1 MLLQLVNSLLLITH
15 RMPFRYFGP
24 SLVKPLLFGWIA
36 LLTAAAASFGEAP
49 LLGKSSNESSQLL
62 SSDWQESAA
71 QRAMDAGLVVLAA
84 DIYTDLLRTEGFADE
99 QYLRYRLQLASAL
112 IEQGR
117 FTTARSV
124 LKEVPEEQRSS
135 AFHLRRA
142 IALYGSGRS
151 VNADNL
157 AREMALIEP
166 GELSAWDQSWYYLM
180 RGLSAELGGE
190 AVDIESVFRQAKN
203 LTQSPSRKAYLD
215 ALLYREKL
223 RRAPADEVLAAEIR
237 RQLDN
242 LEGPAAH
249 AYAREYATVLYNL
262 GRKEEAIAVLERE
275 LVNLSAGYTS
285 REREQLHLLRATILG
300 ANSVSGRASLR
311 DLIRRGQDRETM
323 LLALQLLARAD
334 NAVGVGEL
342 LDFLKEMITRSEP
355 HPLLGQ
361 FYYLRSQIAL
371 SRDDTEQAEQD
382 AKQLL
387 EQFPGLREIGNVY
400 QLYAYTSLKRT
411 PPQYRAAADFLL
423 QLRNRTED
431 PARLGELNRL
441 IGDCYYMNG
450 DFADAVDFYR
460 AAVARTSS
468 ESISGSLYLR
478 LVTAELR
485 AGKVESAVQ
494 SIDQADFSGGL
505 PMMTRWQIEWNLSQA
520 LKANGEIERALKR
533 VRLLLESVGDGNVPA
548 ALDLRLR
555 WLEARLSMLSGDVEG
570 AAQRVDEILARID
583 SFPDGLLDQEQKQL
597 LISESLLLR
606 AQMLL
611 KLGDSEAGQQVLEEL
626 RGGYPKSGAAE
637 RSYLSQANHYAAIGD
652 LERAQE
658 RLLYLAT
665 EYKDSGFAPQA
676 LFESAVIGE
685 RRGPDF
691 YLESVRALNSLAED
705 YPEDEL
711 VFQARLKQG
720 DLLRLMNDFS
730 GARIVYENLISS
742 FPEHPQHYVA
752 ELSRADCMLAL
763 ARQDDGRL
771 SDVELLLAKL
781 IDVPNLPAD
790 FQAEAAYKLSFVMK
804 KRGANYKARKVLTE
818 LVARMLL
825 DTERA
830 VRLNEAGR
838 YWLSRGLLDLGE
850 LLEAAG
856 ESAEARR
863 IYRTVLAYNL
873 PGQNL
878 AQSRA
883 DRLQVVESAP

>member
-1 MLLQLVNSLLLITH
+1 MLLQPAEPLLLITH
-15 RMPFRYFGP
+15 RMPFRYLGS
-24 SLVKPLLFGWIA
+24 SLVKPLLLGVIA
-36 LLTAAAASFGEAP
+36 LLAPAVASFGEAP
-49 LLGKSSNESSQLL
+49 LMTESGESGAEQLPGA
-62 SSDWQESAA
+62 WKEAAA
-71 QRAMDAGLVVLAA
+71 QRALDSGLVVLAA
-84 DIYTDLLRTEGFADE
+84 DLYNELLRTEGFTDA
-99 QYLRYRLQLASAL
+99 QYLYYRLQLASAL
-112 IEQGR
+112 IEQRR
-117 FTTARSV
+117 FSTARSV
-124 LKEVPEEQRSS
+124 LSEVPEDQHTS
-135 AFHLRRA
+135 AYHLRRA

-157 AREMALIEP
+157 ARELALVEV
-166 GELSAWDQSWYYLM
+166 GELSAWDKPWFYLM
-180 RGLSAELGGE
+180 RGLSAEIGGE
-190 AVDIESVFRQAKN
+190 DINIESLFRQAKN
-203 LTQSPSRKAYLD
+203 LTKSSSRKAFLD

-223 RRAPADEVLAAEIR
+223 RRAPADEALAAEIR
-237 RQLDN
+237 RQLEG

-275 LVNLSAGYTS
+275 LVNLSAGYTN

-311 DLIRRGQDRETM
+311 DLIRRGQNRETM

-334 NAVGVGEL
+334 NEVGVGEL
-342 LDFLKEMITRSEP
+342 LDFLKEMIARAEP

-361 FYYLRSQIAL
+361 FLYLRSQISL
-371 SRDDTEQAEQD
+371 SRNDTEQAEKD
-382 AKQLL
+382 AKELL
-387 EQFPGLREIGNVY
+387 DEFPGLREIGNVY
-400 QLYAYTSLKRT
+400 QLYAYTALKRT
-411 PPQYRAAADFLL
+411 PPQHRSAADYLL

-431 PARLGELNRL
+431 PERLAELNRL

-450 DFADAVDFYR
+450 DYADAVDFYR
-460 AAVARTSS
+460 AAVAKASSTSVAGDLS
-468 ESISGSLYLR
+468 LR

-485 AGKVESAVQ
+485 AGKIEAAVQ
-494 SIDQADFSGGL
+494 SIDQADFGGGL
-505 PMMTRWQIEWNLSQA
+505 PMMARWQIEWNLSQA
-520 LKANGEIERALKR
+520 LQANGEFDRALKR

-548 ALDLRLR
+548 ALDIRLR
-555 WLEARLSMLSGDVEG
+555 WLEARLSMLAGDVEG
-570 AAQRVDEILARID
+570 ASKRVNEILTRIN
-583 SFPDGLLDQEQKQL
+583 SFPDGLLDPEQKQL
-597 LISESLLLR
+597 LISESLLLY

-611 KLGDSEAGQQVLEEL
+611 QSDDIEVGQQVLEQL
-626 RGGYPKSGAAE
+626 RGEYPQSGAAE
-637 RSYLSQANHYAAIGD
+637 RSYLSQANDYALRGD

-658 RLLYLAT
+658 TLLYLAT
-665 EYKDSGFAPQA
+665 EYKDSEFAPQA

-685 RRGPDF
+685 QRGPEF
-691 YLESVRALNSLAED
+691 YPEALRALNVLEKE
-705 YPEDEL
+705 YPEDGL
-711 VFQARLKQG
+711 VFQAGLKQG
-720 DLLRLMNDFS
+720 DLLRLMNQFS

-790 FQAEAAYKLSFVMK
+790 FQAEAAYKLSFVMT
-804 KRGANYKARKVLTE
+804 KRGADEDARKVLTS

-825 DTERA
+825 DSEKA

-856 ESAEARR
+856 EPAEARR
-863 IYRTVLAYNL
+863 VYRKVLAYNL